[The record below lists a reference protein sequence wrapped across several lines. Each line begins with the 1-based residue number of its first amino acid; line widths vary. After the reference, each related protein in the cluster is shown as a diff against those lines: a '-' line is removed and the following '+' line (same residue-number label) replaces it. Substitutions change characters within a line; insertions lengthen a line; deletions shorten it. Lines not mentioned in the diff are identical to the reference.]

1 MTQVFVARDS
11 ELVEGERKVISVD
24 GVDVGV
30 FRVDGE
36 LYGWRNHCPHAGGP
50 VCQGKLMQGVEERL
64 DENRRSLGIHY
75 KAGSQHVVCPW
86 HGFEFDLKTGKHAGI
101 DRFRL
106 KSHAVEVRD
115 GDIYVTF

>member
-1 MTQVFVARDS
+1 MKEIFVAKES
-11 ELVEGERKVISVD
+11 ELTDGDRKVVSVD
-24 GVDVGV
+24 GIDVGV

-36 LYGWRNHCPHAGGP
+36 LVAWRNHCPHAGGP
-50 VCQGKLMQGVEERL
+50 VCQGTMMQGVEERL

-75 KAGSQHVVCPW
+75 KDGTMHVVCPW
-86 HGFEFDLKTGKHAGI
+86 HGFEFNLKTGKHAGV

-115 GDIYVTF
+115 GDIYVTL

>member
-1 MTQVFVARDS
+1 MTQIFVAKDG
-11 ELVEGERKVISVD
+11 ELADGERKVISVD
-24 GVDVGV
+24 GIDVGV
-30 FRVDGE
+30 FRVDGK

-50 VCQGKLMQGVEERL
+50 VCQGTLMQGVEERL

-75 KAGSQHVVCPW
+75 KEGAHHVVCPW

-106 KSHAVEVRD
+106 KAHPVEVRD
-115 GDIYVTF
+115 GDIYVTV